1 MSSLAA
7 GIFASYFGRKTAIW
21 SACVLNAVACTI
33 LVATT
38 SKGAIYFGRLL
49 LGFSNGFLVTFSNI
63 YVSEVAP
70 AYLRGVLVA
79 LFGPWVSIG
88 AILGAAIDNATK
100 TRLDKSCY
108 QIPTG
113 CLYIVPV
120 LLSVG
125 LCFVPESPRYLL
137 LKGHEA
143 KAKQS
148 LFRVRGELFHQGEAL
163 EVEWA
168 QMLRGIEEEKVGM
181 HRMDWTEMFK
191 GKSLYRRV
199 HGIAS

>member
-1 MSSLAA
+1 MQGFLKVFGHPNPKNPIGYGIDSVFPQLIADAQCLHIVA
-7 GIFASYFGRKTAIW
+7 GRGF
-21 SACVLNAVACTI
+21 ACTI
-33 LVATT
+33 LIATT

-49 LGFSNGFLVTFSNI
+49 LGLSNGFLVTFSNI

-79 LFGPWVSIG
+79 LVSPWVSMG

-100 TRLDKSCY
+100 TRVDKSCY
-108 QIPTG
+108 QLPTA

-125 LCFVPESPRYLL
+125 LFFVPESPRYLL
-137 LKGHEA
+137 FQRYEA

-148 LFRVRGELFHQGEAL
+148 LVRVRGELSNQ
-163 EVEWA
+163 
-168 QMLRGIEEEKVGM
+168 
-181 HRMDWTEMFK
+181 
-191 GKSLYRRV
+191 
-199 HGIAS
+199 